1 MITLQQL
8 LMTDSD
14 LSGGMQTGKGT
25 DGAQDFLSLLA
36 GALTDATGQGNDAPL
51 TLADLKAAGSKLSK
65 VAQEAGGE
73 NTLQAKIA
81 NLLSRQPAL
90 TGDEPTAA
98 TPLDT
103 LVSGLVPVS
112 KGDALKTLSAVK
124 TQDDSKSELSEE
136 ELAGLSALMAM
147 LPHQQTATPVA
158 SGATGIGVTAKSTL
172 NAAALSQNGAGQQS
186 MSTLLAGHEK
196 AQQASTYQAQ
206 AQAQNADPSQP
217 VNAPATPIVAAAA
230 EKQDLAS
237 SPSSTAPTATLAPV
251 ISSNVTS
258 HAAATV
264 ATAPVLSQP
273 LGTQEWQQSL
283 SQHITL
289 FTKQGQQTAELR
301 LHPEDLG
308 QVQITLK
315 LDDNQAQLQMVSAHS
330 HVRAA
335 LEAALPVLRTSL
347 AESGIQ
353 LAQSSVS
360 SESFAGQQQSSSQQ
374 QQQASR
380 SGNTGGFNEE
390 SDELLPAP
398 AALQSA
404 ARGNS
409 AVDIFA

>member
-8 LMTDSD
+8 LMSDSD
-14 LSGGMQTGKGT
+14 LSGGTLTGKGT

-36 GALTDATGQGNDAPL
+36 GALTDATGKGKDAPL

-65 VAQEAGGE
+65 VAQDARGDT
-73 NTLQAKIA
+73 TLQAKIA
-81 NLLSRQPAL
+81 DLLSRQGML
-90 TGDEPTAA
+90 NGDEAPST
-98 TPLDT
+98 TPLET
-103 LVSGLVPVS
+103 LVSGLTPLS
-112 KGDALKTLSAVK
+112 KGDALKTLNTASK
-124 TQDDSKSELSEE
+124 DDSKNELSEE

-147 LPHQQTATPVA
+147 LPHQQTSTAH
-158 SGATGIGVTAKSTL
+158 ATGTDGITAKSAL
-172 NAAALSQNGAGQQS
+172 SSAALAQNGAGQSSQN
-186 MSTLLAGHEK
+186 TPLAGHDK
-196 AQQASTYQAQ
+196 ALLSASYQSQAKHS
-206 AQAQNADPSQP
+206 DPALP
-217 VNAPATPIVAAAA
+217 DNAPATPVVTVAA
-230 EKQDLAS
+230 EKHELAS
-237 SPSSTAPTATLAPV
+237 ASSSTSPTATLAPV
-251 ISSNVTS
+251 MSSHTTS
-258 HAAATV
+258 QPAATV

-273 LGTQEWQQSL
+273 LGTHEWQQSL

-308 QVQITLK
+308 QVQISLK

-347 AESGIQ
+347 AENGIQ

-360 SESFAGQQQSSSQQ
+360 SESFAGQQQSFSQQ

>member
-73 NTLQAKIA
+73 NTLQDKIA

-98 TPLDT
+98 TPLET

-158 SGATGIGVTAKSTL
+158 SGATGNGLTAKSTL

-196 AQQASTYQAQ
+196 AQQASTYQ

>member
-8 LMTDSD
+8 LMSDSD
-14 LSGGMQTGKGT
+14 LSGGTQTGKGT

-36 GALTDATGQGNDAPL
+36 GALSDATGKGKDAPL

-65 VAQEAGGE
+65 VAQDAKGDT
-73 NTLQAKIA
+73 TLQAKIA
-81 NLLSRQPAL
+81 DLLSRQTAL
-90 TGDEPTAA
+90 NGDETSPVTS
-98 TPLDT
+98 LDT
-103 LVSGLVPVS
+103 LVSGLVPLS
-112 KGDALKTLSAVK
+112 KGDALKTLNAANSK
-124 TQDDSKSELSEE
+124 DDGKSELSEE

-147 LPHQQTATPVA
+147 LPHQQQTTASRAAGSEGV
-158 SGATGIGVTAKSTL
+158 SATSTL
-172 NAAALSQNGAGQQS
+172 NSAMLSNGAGQPS
-186 MSTLLAGHEK
+186 LNASAGSHDK
-196 AQQASTYQAQ
+196 AQSATPYQNQVKNHEPALQ
-206 AQAQNADPSQP
+206 G
-217 VNAPATPIVAAAA
+217 NAPATPAVAAAA
-230 EKQDLAS
+230 EKQELAS
-237 SPSSTAPTATLAPV
+237 SSSSSSPTATLAP
-251 ISSNVTS
+251 IMSS
-258 HAAATV
+258 HATSQTAATV
-264 ATAPVLSQP
+264 ASAPVLSQP
-273 LGTQEWQQSL
+273 LGTHEWQQSL

-308 QVQITLK
+308 QVQISLK

-347 AESGIQ
+347 AENGIQ

-374 QQQASR
+374 QHQASR

-390 SDELLPAP
+390 SDELLPVP

>member
-8 LMTDSD
+8 LMSDSD
-14 LSGGMQTGKGT
+14 LSGGTQTGKGT
-25 DGAQDFLSLLA
+25 DGAQDFLALLA
-36 GALTDATGQGNDAPL
+36 GALSDATGKGNDAPL
-51 TLADLKAAGSKLSK
+51 TLADLKAAGSKLSH
-65 VAQEAGGE
+65 VAQDAKGDT
-73 NTLQAKIA
+73 TLQAKIA
-81 NLLSRQPAL
+81 DLLSRQTAL
-90 TGDEPTAA
+90 KGDETSSV
-98 TPLDT
+98 TSLDT
-103 LVSGLVPVS
+103 LVSGLVPLS
-112 KGDALKTLSAVK
+112 KGDALKTLNAVNSK
-124 TQDDSKSELSEE
+124 DDGKSELSEE

-147 LPHQQTATPVA
+147 LPHQQTSTSRAAGSDGVSAT
-158 SGATGIGVTAKSTL
+158 ATLSS
-172 NAAALSQNGAGQQS
+172 AALTQNGAGQPS
-186 MSTLLAGHEK
+186 LNALPGSHDK
-196 AQQASTYQAQ
+196 AQSAAPYQSQAKNS
-206 AQAQNADPSQP
+206 DPALSG
-217 VNAPATPIVAAAA
+217 NAPATPAVAATA
-230 EKQDLAS
+230 EKQELAS
-237 SPSSTAPTATLAPV
+237 SSSSASPTATLAP
-251 ISSNVTS
+251 IMSS
-258 HAAATV
+258 HATSQTAATV

-273 LGTQEWQQSL
+273 LGTHEWQQSL

-308 QVQITLK
+308 QVQISLK

-347 AESGIQ
+347 AENGIQ

-374 QQQASR
+374 QHQASR
-380 SGNTGGFNEE
+380 SGNTGGFNDE
-390 SDELLPAP
+390 SDELLPVP

>member
-186 MSTLLAGHEK
+186 MSTPLAGHEK
-196 AQQASTYQAQ
+196 AQQASTYQ

-398 AALQSA
+398 ATLQSA

>member
-8 LMTDSD
+8 LMSDSD
-14 LSGGMQTGKGT
+14 LSGGTQTGKGA

-36 GALTDATGQGNDAPL
+36 GALSDATGKGKDAPL

-65 VAQEAGGE
+65 VAQDAKGD
-73 NTLQAKIA
+73 TALQAKIA
-81 NLLSRQPAL
+81 DLLARQPAL
-90 TGDEPTAA
+90 SGDETAQLTA
-98 TPLDT
+98 PET
-103 LVSGLVPVS
+103 LMSGLVPLS
-112 KGDALKTLSAVK
+112 KGDAVKTLTAANGK
-124 TQDDSKSELSEE
+124 DDGKSELTEE

-147 LPHQQTATPVA
+147 LPHQQTSTAHAAGSDGIAARSALGSATLAQRGA
-158 SGATGIGVTAKSTL
+158 SQL
-172 NAAALSQNGAGQQS
+172 PL
-186 MSTLLAGHEK
+186 
-196 AQQASTYQAQ
+196 
-206 AQAQNADPSQP
+206 
-217 VNAPATPIVAAAA
+217 NAPAGSHDKGQTAAPYQSQVKTSGPDLTASAPAAPVVPAAA
-230 EKQDLAS
+230 EKQELAS
-237 SPSSTAPTATLAPV
+237 SSSTASPAATLAP
-251 ISSNVTS
+251 ILSS
-258 HAAATV
+258 HATSQPAATV

-273 LGTQEWQQSL
+273 LGTHEWQQSL

-308 QVQITLK
+308 QVQISLK

-347 AESGIQ
+347 AENGIQ

-360 SESFAGQQQSSSQQ
+360 SESFAGQQHSSFQQ
-374 QQQASR
+374 QHQASR

-390 SDELLPAP
+390 SDELLPVP

-404 ARGNS
+404 ARGNG

>member
-8 LMTDSD
+8 LMSDSD
-14 LSGGMQTGKGT
+14 LSGGTQTGKGT

-36 GALTDATGQGNDAPL
+36 GALSDATGKGKDAPL

-65 VAQEAGGE
+65 VAQDAKGDT
-73 NTLQAKIA
+73 TLQAKIA
-81 NLLSRQPAL
+81 DLLSRQTAL
-90 TGDEPTAA
+90 NGDETSPV

-103 LVSGLVPVS
+103 LVSGLVPLS
-112 KGDALKTLSAVK
+112 KGDALKTLNAANSK
-124 TQDDSKSELSEE
+124 DDGKSELSEE

-147 LPHQQTATPVA
+147 LPHQQQTTASRAAGSEGV
-158 SGATGIGVTAKSTL
+158 SATSTL
-172 NAAALSQNGAGQQS
+172 NSATLSQNGAGQPS
-186 MSTLLAGHEK
+186 LNAPPGSHDK
-196 AQQASTYQAQ
+196 AQSSTPYQ
-206 AQAQNADPSQP
+206 SQVKNNEP
-217 VNAPATPIVAAAA
+217 AMQGNAPATPAVAAAT
-230 EKQDLAS
+230 EKQELAS
-237 SPSSTAPTATLAPV
+237 SSSSSSPTATLAP
-251 ISSNVTS
+251 IMSS
-258 HAAATV
+258 HATSQTAATV
-264 ATAPVLSQP
+264 APAPVLSQP
-273 LGTQEWQQSL
+273 LGTHEWQQSL

-308 QVQITLK
+308 QVQISLK

-347 AESGIQ
+347 AENGIQ

-374 QQQASR
+374 QHQASR

-390 SDELLPAP
+390 SDELLPVP
-398 AALQSA
+398 AALQYA

>member
-8 LMTDSD
+8 LMSDSD
-14 LSGGMQTGKGT
+14 LSGGTQTGKGT

-36 GALTDATGQGNDAPL
+36 GALTDATGKGKDAPL

-65 VAQEAGGE
+65 VAQDAKGDT
-73 NTLQAKIA
+73 TLQAKIA
-81 NLLSRQPAL
+81 DLLARQPAL
-90 TGDEPTAA
+90 RGDETTPAA
-98 TPLDT
+98 LPET

-112 KGDALKTLSAVK
+112 KGDALKTLTAASDK
-124 TQDDSKSELSEE
+124 DDGKSDLSEE

-147 LPHQQTATPVA
+147 LPHQQTSTSHAAASDGITARSALGSATPAQAGAGQPPLNALPGSHDKGQTAAPYQNLAKQSDSALTGNVPATPV
-158 SGATGIGVTAKSTL
+158 
-172 NAAALSQNGAGQQS
+172 
-186 MSTLLAGHEK
+186 
-196 AQQASTYQAQ
+196 
-206 AQAQNADPSQP
+206 
-217 VNAPATPIVAAAA
+217 VAAAA
-230 EKQDLAS
+230 EKQEFASAS
-237 SPSSTAPTATLAPV
+237 SSTSPTATLAPI
-251 ISSNVTS
+251 ISSHATS
-258 HAAATV
+258 QPAATV

-273 LGTQEWQQSL
+273 LGTHEWQQSL

-308 QVQITLK
+308 QVQISLK
-315 LDDNQAQLQMVSAHS
+315 LDDNQAQLQMVSAHG

-347 AESGIQ
+347 AENGIQ
-353 LAQSSVS
+353 LTQSSVS

-374 QQQASR
+374 QHQASR

-390 SDELLPAP
+390 SDELLPVP

>member
-36 GALTDATGQGNDAPL
+36 GALTDASGQGKDAPL

-65 VAQEAGGE
+65 VAKDAGE
-73 NTLQAKIA
+73 ESTLQAKIA
-81 NLLSRQPAL
+81 DLLARQSTL
-90 TGDEPTAA
+90 TGDETAQT
-98 TPLDT
+98 TPLQT
-103 LVSGLVPVS
+103 LVSGLMPTS
-112 KGDALKTLSAVK
+112 KGDALKTLTTANSG
-124 TQDDSKSELSEE
+124 DDSKTELSEE

-147 LPHQQTATPVA
+147 LPHQQTPTAVTAP
-158 SGATGIGVTAKSTL
+158 ATGSEGITAKSALTS
-172 NAAALSQNGAGQQS
+172 ATLSQNGAHTLSSSLTGQ
-186 MSTLLAGHEK
+186 EK
-196 AQQASTYQAQ
+196 AQPASAYQAQ
-206 AQAQNADPSQP
+206 AANVDPSLP
-217 VNAPATPIVAAAA
+217 ASAPATPALAVAA

-237 SPSSTAPTATLAPV
+237 VSSSSTPTATLAP
-251 ISSNVTS
+251 IVTS
-258 HAAATV
+258 HASAQPAATV

-273 LGTQEWQQSL
+273 LGTHEWQQNL

-289 FTKQGQQTAELR
+289 FAKQGQQTAELR
-301 LHPEDLG
+301 LNPEDLG
-308 QVQITLK
+308 QVHISLK
-315 LDDNQAQLQMVSAHS
+315 LDNDQAQLQMVSAHS

-347 AESGIQ
+347 ADNGIQ
-353 LAQSSVS
+353 LTQSSVS

-380 SGNTGGFNEE
+380 SGQHGGFTEE
-390 SDELLPAP
+390 SEELLPTP

-404 ARGNS
+404 ASGNR

>member
-36 GALTDATGQGNDAPL
+36 GALTDASGQGKDAPL

-65 VAQEAGGE
+65 VAKDAGE
-73 NTLQAKIA
+73 ESTLQAKIA
-81 NLLSRQPAL
+81 DLLARQSTL
-90 TGDEPTAA
+90 TGDETAQT
-98 TPLDT
+98 TPLQT
-103 LVSGLVPVS
+103 LVSGLIPAS
-112 KGDALKTLSAVK
+112 KGDALKTLTTANSG
-124 TQDDSKSELSEE
+124 DDSKTELSEE

-147 LPHQQTATPVA
+147 LPHQQTPTAVTAP
-158 SGATGIGVTAKSTL
+158 ATGSEGITAKSALTS
-172 NAAALSQNGAGQQS
+172 ATLSQNGAHALSSALTGQ
-186 MSTLLAGHEK
+186 EK
-196 AQQASTYQAQ
+196 AQPASAYQAQ
-206 AQAQNADPSQP
+206 AANVDPSLP
-217 VNAPATPIVAAAA
+217 ASAPATPALAVAA

-237 SPSSTAPTATLAPV
+237 VSSSSTPPATLAP
-251 ISSNVTS
+251 IVTS
-258 HAAATV
+258 HASAQPAAPV

-273 LGTQEWQQSL
+273 LGTHEWQQNL

-289 FTKQGQQTAELR
+289 FAKQGQQTAELR
-301 LHPEDLG
+301 LNPEDLG
-308 QVQITLK
+308 QVHISLK
-315 LDDNQAQLQMVSAHS
+315 LDNDQAQLQMVSAHS

-347 AESGIQ
+347 ADNGIQ
-353 LAQSSVS
+353 LTQSSVS

-380 SGNTGGFNEE
+380 SGQHGGFTEE
-390 SDELLPAP
+390 SEELLPTP

-404 ARGNS
+404 ASGNR

>member
-8 LMTDSD
+8 LMSDSD
-14 LSGGMQTGKGT
+14 LSGGTLTGKGT

-36 GALTDATGQGNDAPL
+36 GALTDATGKGKDAPL

-65 VAQEAGGE
+65 VAQDARGDT
-73 NTLQAKIA
+73 TLQAKIA
-81 NLLSRQPAL
+81 DLLSRQDAL
-90 TGDEPTAA
+90 NGDETSST
-98 TPLDT
+98 TPLET
-103 LVSGLVPVS
+103 LVSGLTPLS
-112 KGDALKTLSAVK
+112 KGDALKTLNTASK
-124 TQDDSKSELSEE
+124 DDSKNELSEE

-147 LPHQQTATPVA
+147 LPHQQTSTAH
-158 SGATGIGVTAKSTL
+158 ATGTDGITAKSVLSSATL
-172 NAAALSQNGAGQQS
+172 AQNGAGQSSQN
-186 MSTLLAGHEK
+186 TPLAGHDK
-196 AQQASTYQAQ
+196 ALLSASYQSQAKHSDTVLP
-206 AQAQNADPSQP
+206 D
-217 VNAPATPIVAAAA
+217 NAPATPVVTVAA
-230 EKQDLAS
+230 EKHELAS
-237 SPSSTAPTATLAPV
+237 ASSSTSPTATLAPV
-251 ISSNVTS
+251 MSSHTTS
-258 HAAATV
+258 QPAATV

-273 LGTQEWQQSL
+273 LGTHEWQQSL

-308 QVQITLK
+308 QVQISLK

-347 AESGIQ
+347 AENGIQ

-360 SESFAGQQQSSSQQ
+360 SESFAGQQQSFSEQQ
-374 QQQASR
+374 HQASR

>member
-36 GALTDATGQGNDAPL
+36 SALTDATGQGNDAPL

-98 TPLDT
+98 TTLDT
-103 LVSGLVPVS
+103 LVSGLMPVS

-124 TQDDSKSELSEE
+124 TQDDSISELSEE

-206 AQAQNADPSQP
+206 AQNADPSQP

-264 ATAPVLSQP
+264 ATAPVLSQS

>member
-206 AQAQNADPSQP
+206 AQNADPSQP

-380 SGNTGGFNEE
+380 SGNTGGFNKE

>member
-36 GALTDATGQGNDAPL
+36 GALTDATGHSNDAPL

-98 TPLDT
+98 PPLET

-158 SGATGIGVTAKSTL
+158 SGATGNGLTAKSTL

-196 AQQASTYQAQ
+196 AQQASTYQ

-264 ATAPVLSQP
+264 ATAPILSQP

>member
-8 LMTDSD
+8 LMSDSD
-14 LSGGMQTGKGT
+14 LSGGTQTGKGA

-36 GALTDATGQGNDAPL
+36 GALSDATGKGKDAPL

-65 VAQEAGGE
+65 VAQDAKGDT
-73 NTLQAKIA
+73 TLQAKIA
-81 NLLSRQPAL
+81 DLLSRQPAL
-90 TGDEPTAA
+90 KGDETSPIAS
-98 TPLDT
+98 LDT
-103 LVSGLVPVS
+103 LVSGLVPLS
-112 KGDALKTLSAVK
+112 KGDALKTLNAANGK
-124 TQDDSKSELSEE
+124 DDGKSDLSEE

-147 LPHQQTATPVA
+147 LPHQQQTTASRVA
-158 SGATGIGVTAKSTL
+158 GNESVSATSTL
-172 NAAALSQNGAGQQS
+172 NFATLSQNGAGQPS
-186 MSTLLAGHEK
+186 LNAPPGSHDK
-196 AQQASTYQAQ
+196 AQSSTPYQ
-206 AQAQNADPSQP
+206 SQVKNNEP
-217 VNAPATPIVAAAA
+217 ALQGNAPATPAVAAAA
-230 EKQDLAS
+230 EKQELAS
-237 SPSSTAPTATLAPV
+237 SSSSSSPTATLAP
-251 ISSNVTS
+251 IMSSHVTS
-258 HAAATV
+258 QTAATV
-264 ATAPVLSQP
+264 AIAPVLSQP
-273 LGTQEWQQSL
+273 LGTHEWQQSL

-308 QVQITLK
+308 QVQISLK

-347 AESGIQ
+347 AENGIQ

-374 QQQASR
+374 QHQASR

-390 SDELLPAP
+390 SDELLPVP

>member
-8 LMTDSD
+8 LMSDSD
-14 LSGGMQTGKGT
+14 LSGGTQTGKGA

-36 GALTDATGQGNDAPL
+36 GALSDATGKGKDAPL

-65 VAQEAGGE
+65 VAQDAKGDT
-73 NTLQAKIA
+73 TLQAKIA
-81 NLLSRQPAL
+81 DLLSRQPAL
-90 TGDEPTAA
+90 NGDETSPIAS
-98 TPLDT
+98 LDT
-103 LVSGLVPVS
+103 LVSGLVPLS
-112 KGDALKTLSAVK
+112 KGDALKTLNAANGK
-124 TQDDSKSELSEE
+124 DDGKSELSEE

-147 LPHQQTATPVA
+147 LPHQQQTTASRVA
-158 SGATGIGVTAKSTL
+158 GNESVSATSTL
-172 NAAALSQNGAGQQS
+172 NSATLSQNGAGQPS
-186 MSTLLAGHEK
+186 LNAPPGSHDK
-196 AQQASTYQAQ
+196 AQSSTPYQ
-206 AQAQNADPSQP
+206 SQVKNNEP
-217 VNAPATPIVAAAA
+217 ALQGNAPATPAVAASA
-230 EKQDLAS
+230 EKQELAS
-237 SPSSTAPTATLAPV
+237 SSSSSSPTATLAP
-251 ISSNVTS
+251 IMSS
-258 HAAATV
+258 HATSQTAATV

-273 LGTQEWQQSL
+273 LGTHEWQQSL

-308 QVQITLK
+308 QVQISLK

-347 AESGIQ
+347 AENGIQ

-360 SESFAGQQQSSSQQ
+360 SETFAGQQQSSSQQ
-374 QQQASR
+374 QHQASR
-380 SGNTGGFNEE
+380 SGNTGSFNEE
-390 SDELLPAP
+390 SDELLPVP

>member
-8 LMTDSD
+8 LMSDSD
-14 LSGGMQTGKGT
+14 LSGGTQTGKGT

-36 GALTDATGQGNDAPL
+36 GALSDATGKGKDAPL

-65 VAQEAGGE
+65 VAQDAKGDT
-73 NTLQAKIA
+73 TLQAKIA
-81 NLLSRQPAL
+81 DLLSRQTAL
-90 TGDEPTAA
+90 NGDETSPVTS
-98 TPLDT
+98 LDT
-103 LVSGLVPVS
+103 LVSGLVPLS
-112 KGDALKTLSAVK
+112 KGDALKTLNAANGK
-124 TQDDSKSELSEE
+124 DDGKNELSEE

-147 LPHQQTATPVA
+147 LPHQQQTTASRVA
-158 SGATGIGVTAKSTL
+158 GNESVSATSTL
-172 NAAALSQNGAGQQS
+172 NSATLSQNGAGQPS
-186 MSTLLAGHEK
+186 LNAPPGSHDK
-196 AQQASTYQAQ
+196 AQSSTPYQ
-206 AQAQNADPSQP
+206 SQVKNNEP
-217 VNAPATPIVAAAA
+217 AMQGNAPATPAVAAAT
-230 EKQDLAS
+230 EKQELAS
-237 SPSSTAPTATLAPV
+237 SSSSSSPTATLAP
-251 ISSNVTS
+251 IMSS
-258 HAAATV
+258 HATSQTAATV
-264 ATAPVLSQP
+264 APAPVLSQP
-273 LGTQEWQQSL
+273 LGTHEWQQSL

-308 QVQITLK
+308 QVQISLK

-347 AESGIQ
+347 AENGIQ

-374 QQQASR
+374 QHQASR

-390 SDELLPAP
+390 SDELLPTP

>member
-36 GALTDATGQGNDAPL
+36 SALTDATGQGNDAPL

-65 VAQEAGGE
+65 VAQETGGE

-98 TPLDT
+98 TPLET

-147 LPHQQTATPVA
+147 LPHPQTATPVA

-196 AQQASTYQAQ
+196 AQQASTYQ

>member
-73 NTLQAKIA
+73 NTLQDKIA

-172 NAAALSQNGAGQQS
+172 NAAALSQNGVGQQS
-186 MSTLLAGHEK
+186 MSTLLSGHEK
-196 AQQASTYQAQ
+196 VQQASTYQ

-237 SPSSTAPTATLAPV
+237 SSSSTAPTATLAPV

>member
-112 KGDALKTLSAVK
+112 KDDALKTLSAVK

-158 SGATGIGVTAKSTL
+158 SGATGNGLTAKSTL

-196 AQQASTYQAQ
+196 AQQASTYQ

>member
-36 GALTDATGQGNDAPL
+36 SALTDATGQGNDAPL

-98 TPLDT
+98 TTLDT
-103 LVSGLVPVS
+103 LVSGLMPVS

-206 AQAQNADPSQP
+206 AQNADPSQP

-264 ATAPVLSQP
+264 ATAPVLSQS

>member
-73 NTLQAKIA
+73 NTLQDKIA

-98 TPLDT
+98 TPLET

-206 AQAQNADPSQP
+206 ALNADPSQP

-380 SGNTGGFNEE
+380 SGNTGGFNDE

>member
-206 AQAQNADPSQP
+206 AQNADPSQP

-237 SPSSTAPTATLAPV
+237 SPSSTAPSATLAPV

-264 ATAPVLSQP
+264 ATAPILSQP

-380 SGNTGGFNEE
+380 SGNTGGFNDE

>member
-36 GALTDATGQGNDAPL
+36 GALTDATGHSNDAPL

-98 TPLDT
+98 TPLET

-158 SGATGIGVTAKSTL
+158 SGATGNGLTAKSTL
-172 NAAALSQNGAGQQS
+172 NAAAFSQNGAGQQS

-196 AQQASTYQAQ
+196 TQQASTYQ

>member
-36 GALTDATGQGNDAPL
+36 GALTDASGQGKDAPL

-65 VAQEAGGE
+65 VAKDAGE
-73 NTLQAKIA
+73 ESTLQAKIA
-81 NLLSRQPAL
+81 DLLARQSTL
-90 TGDEPTAA
+90 TGDETAQT
-98 TPLDT
+98 TPLQT
-103 LVSGLVPVS
+103 LVSGLMPAS
-112 KGDALKTLSAVK
+112 KGDALKTLTTANSG
-124 TQDDSKSELSEE
+124 DDSKTELSEE

-147 LPHQQTATPVA
+147 LPHQQTPTAVTAP
-158 SGATGIGVTAKSTL
+158 ATGSEGITAKSALTS
-172 NAAALSQNGAGQQS
+172 ATLSQNGAHTLSSSLTGQ
-186 MSTLLAGHEK
+186 EK
-196 AQQASTYQAQ
+196 AQPASAYQAQ
-206 AQAQNADPSQP
+206 AANVDPSLP
-217 VNAPATPIVAAAA
+217 ASAPATPALAVAA

-237 SPSSTAPTATLAPV
+237 VSSSSTPTATQAP
-251 ISSNVTS
+251 IVTS
-258 HAAATV
+258 HASAQPAATV

-273 LGTQEWQQSL
+273 LGTHEWQQNL

-289 FTKQGQQTAELR
+289 FAKQGQQTAELR
-301 LHPEDLG
+301 LNPEDLG
-308 QVQITLK
+308 QVHISLK
-315 LDDNQAQLQMVSAHS
+315 LDNDQAQLQMVSAHS

-347 AESGIQ
+347 AENGIQ
-353 LAQSSVS
+353 LTQSSVS

-380 SGNTGGFNEE
+380 SGQHAGFTEE
-390 SDELLPAP
+390 SDELLPTP

-404 ARGNS
+404 ASGNR